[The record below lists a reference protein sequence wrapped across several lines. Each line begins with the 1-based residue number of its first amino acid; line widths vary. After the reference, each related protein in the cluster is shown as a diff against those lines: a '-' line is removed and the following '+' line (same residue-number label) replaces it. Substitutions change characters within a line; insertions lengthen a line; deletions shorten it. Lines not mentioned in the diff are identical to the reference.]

1 MRRTA
6 GKTTRATRLVAALM
20 TLALLAAAC
29 GGDDDE
35 AAPEAAEQGAAEPAT
50 SDGTDDDDGSAAAE
64 PAASDDDDASA
75 DDDEGSA
82 TSEPATS
89 DDDEGS
95 AAAEPMRFEGVDVE
109 VLTFTGPQ
117 IAEPLQRYA
126 PVFNELTGANVQVT
140 TVPFGELYNNILTD
154 AATGTN
160 SFDAWVF
167 APQWI
172 VDFAVPGYVED
183 LTDRVAADAALEWG
197 DVAPFFRDFSATF
210 EGSVYTIPLDGDFHM
225 VYYRSDVLEDAG
237 LDPPA
242 TWDEYLEVAGAVH
255 GTDMNGDGEGD
266 YGSCISKARGQQ
278 SYWWITSIAAPYI
291 QSQGTSAGAF
301 FDVDDLTPL
310 VTNEGFIRALEVY
323 AATGEYGPPEENNHG
338 VGDSRGLFTSGR
350 CALTLDWGDIGP
362 LAADPE
368 NSQVVDQVGSLV
380 TPGSREV
387 IDAGGRLV
395 PCDSASCPHAVD
407 GVNHAP
413 FASFGGWSGG
423 INANSDDLV
432 KDAAFAFLSYVSQPA
447 QANRDVT
454 VGATGFNPY
463 RTSQFENL
471 DNWVDA
477 GMSRAAAEDYLGAIG
492 ASLASPNMV
501 LDLRVPQNQ
510 RYQGVVL
517 DTVLAQFVAGELTA
531 EEAASEIYDQ
541 WEEITEELGRD
552 GQLAAYRNTLNV
564 SR

>member
-1 MRRTA
+1 MNATQCKA
-6 GKTTRATRLVAALM
+6 TTLGWLFAV
-20 TLALLAAAC
+20 LAVFAVLAAAC
-29 GGDDDE
+29 GDDDSDDQDG
-35 AAPEAAEQGAAEPAT
+35 AAQDGAAQDDTDSAPATTAPEPDDSGAEAPAT
-50 SDGTDDDDGSAAAE
+50 TAPAE
-64 PAASDDDDASA
+64 EMPQ
-75 DDDEGSA
+75 
-82 TSEPATS
+82 
-89 DDDEGS
+89 
-95 AAAEPMRFEGVDVE
+95 AEPMQFEGVDVE

-117 IAEPLQRYA
+117 IAEPLQRRA
-126 PVFNELTGANVQVT
+126 PEFNALTGANVKVT

-172 VDFAVPGYVED
+172 VDFAVPGYIED
-183 LTDRVAADAALEWG
+183 LTGRVAADEALEWG

-225 VYYRSDVLEDAG
+225 VYYRSDVLEEAG
-237 LDPPA
+237 LAPPR
-242 TWDEYLEVAGAVH
+242 TWDEYLAVAGAVH

-278 SYWWITSIAAPYI
+278 SYWWIISIAAPYV
-291 QSQGTSAGAF
+291 QSQGTSAGVF
-301 FDVDDLTPL
+301 FDLDDLTPL
-310 VTNEGFIRALEVY
+310 VDNEGFIRALEVY
-323 AATGEYGPPEENNHG
+323 AATGEFGPPEENNHG

-368 NSQVVDQVGSLV
+368 NSQVVDKVGSLV

-387 IDAGGRLV
+387 IDADGRLV
-395 PCDSASCPHAVD
+395 PCDETTCPHAVD
-407 GVNHAP
+407 GVNYAP

-423 INANSDDLV
+423 VNANGDDAV
-432 KDAAFAFLSYVSQPA
+432 KDAAYAFLSYVSQPA
-447 QANRDVT
+447 QANIDVT
-454 VGATGFNPY
+454 IGATGFNPY

-471 DNWVDA
+471 DLWVGA
-477 GMSRAAAEDYLGAIG
+477 GMSQAAAEDYLGAIG
-492 ASLASPNMV
+492 DSLNSPNMV
-501 LDLRVPQNQ
+501 LDIRVPQNQ
-510 RYQGVVL
+510 RYQQNVL
-517 DTVLAQFVAGELTA
+517 DTVLAQYIAGELTA
-531 EEAASEIYDQ
+531 DEAASEIYSQ

-552 GQLAAYRNTLNV
+552 DQLAAYRNTLNV